1 MLVKFLYEIR
11 NIFAWKPVDMPGVPR
26 KLIEHE
32 LHLDP
37 KAKPVKQRLRRFTQ
51 EKKNVIKREVV
62 RLLDVNFINEVYH
75 PDWLANPVPVPKKNK
90 DSRMCVD

>member
-1 MLVKFLYEIR
+1 
-11 NIFAWKPVDMPGVPR
+11 MPGVPR

-37 KAKPVKQRLRRFTQ
+37 KAKPVKQRLRHFTQ

-75 PDWLANPVPVPKKNK
+75 PDWLANPVHVPKKNK